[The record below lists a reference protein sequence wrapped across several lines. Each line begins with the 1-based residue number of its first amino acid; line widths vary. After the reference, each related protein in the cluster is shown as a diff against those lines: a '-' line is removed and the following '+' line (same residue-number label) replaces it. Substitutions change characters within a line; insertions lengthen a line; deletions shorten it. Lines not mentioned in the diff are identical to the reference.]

1 MPSKADRSIH
11 FLPPKNANSLNF
23 GFNFSESFGCLSV
36 RAFRSCL
43 RDPAFFAYGLII
55 THLPILVNTP
65 FKKKFSVKAQKK
77 VRQNAGPEKNFQIF
91 KKPRQRQGRPG
102 RPLFDLRRGR
112 KGLATPP
119 TVPTRAGRVR
129 TPGPTFR
136 RACRGAWP
144 EFCSPGGRPAP
155 ARPQVPW
162 RSRSGSCPGSS
173 AAG

>member
-1 MPSKADRSIH
+1 MPSNADRSIH

-65 FKKKFSVKAQKK
+65 FKKNFRSKRKKKSGKMPDPKKIFRFSKN
-77 VRQNAGPEKNFQIF
+77 RGSGRAGPGGLFLTSAEY
-91 KKPRQRQGRPG
+91 RGGWRRPSQ
-102 RPLFDLRRGR
+102 FRRGQ
-112 KGLATPP
+112 
-119 TVPTRAGRVR
+119 AGSER
-129 TPGPTFR
+129 PGPTFR

>member
-65 FKKKFSVKAQKK
+65 FKKIFGQSAKK
-77 VRQNAGPEKNFQIF
+77 VRQNAEPKKNFQIF
-91 KKPRQRQGRPG
+91 KKQRQRQGRPG
-102 RPLFDLRRGR
+102 RPLFDLRRVPR
-112 KGLATPP
+112 GLATPL

-129 TPGPTFR
+129 TPGPYFS
-136 RACRGAWP
+136 
-144 EFCSPGGRPAP
+144 ESL
-155 ARPQVPW
+155 
-162 RSRSGSCPGSS
+162 SRSLARILLSRRETCTCETPSS
-173 AAG
+173 LAISLWVLSRK